1 MSPQFK
7 NTVLTGDRPTGRLHL
22 GHYVGSIQNRLQ
34 LQETYADCLYM
45 VADVQAL
52 TDNADN
58 PEKVRDN
65 VLEIILDNLACGID
79 PTKTICF
86 VQSCIPE
93 IAELTVFFMNL
104 VTLARLRR
112 NPTVKDEMLQKG
124 FGENVPMG
132 FLAYPV
138 SQAAD
143 ILFCKGNIVPVGED
157 QYPVIEQANEIGAKF
172 NALYGEVFPAIK
184 AQIATTPR
192 LIGIDG
198 TAKASKSLG
207 NAIYLADSKE
217 EIEKKVMMMYTDP
230 GHTSVD
236 KPGKVEGNVVF
247 TYLDTFDP
255 ERQEIDE
262 LKKQYQSG
270 GLGDVI
276 LKQRLAMTLNT
287 LLSPI
292 RARREELSKDPA
304 KVMAILEEGNKKAR
318 AIAVETMKEVRKAM
332 KIDYFG

>member
-1 MSPQFK
+1 MTSFK
-7 NTVLTGDRPTGRLHL
+7 NVVLTGDRPTGRLHL
-22 GHYVGSIQNRLQ
+22 GHYVGSIQNRLS
-34 LQETYADCLYM
+34 LQDTYADCLYM

-58 PEKVRDN
+58 PEKVRSN
-65 VLEIILDNLACGID
+65 VLEVILDNLACGID
-79 PTKTICF
+79 PNKTICF
-86 VQSCIPE
+86 VQSCVPE

-124 FGENVPMG
+124 FGENVPVG

-157 QYPVIEQANEIGAKF
+157 QYPVIEQANEIAAKF
-172 NALYGEVFPAIK
+172 NALYGEVFPKIK
-184 AQIATTPR
+184 AQISTTPR

-198 TAKASKSLG
+198 NAKASKSLG
-207 NAIYLADSKE
+207 NAIYLSDSKE
-217 EIEKKVMMMYTDP
+217 EIERKVMMMYTDP
-230 GHTSVD
+230 GHTSID
-236 KPGKVEGNVVF
+236 LPGKVEGNVVF

-255 ERQEIDE
+255 NTEEVAE

-276 LKQRLAMTLNT
+276 LKKRLSTTLNS
-287 LLSPI
+287 LISPI
-292 RARREELSKDPA
+292 RARREHLAQNQAE
-304 KVMAILEEGNKKAR
+304 VMRILEEGNRKAR
-318 AIAVETMKEVRKAM
+318 AIAEDTMKEVRKAM
-332 KIDYFG
+332 KIDYF